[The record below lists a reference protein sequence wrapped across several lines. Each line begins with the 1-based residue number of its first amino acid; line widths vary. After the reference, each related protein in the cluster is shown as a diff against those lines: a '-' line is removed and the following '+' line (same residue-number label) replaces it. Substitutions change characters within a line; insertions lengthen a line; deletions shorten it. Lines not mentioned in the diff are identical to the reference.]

1 MNVKRL
7 KEIIKDLPDDTIIYQ
22 ETGDHDLFEPYI
34 ELTKVYND
42 ETYGMIEQ
50 NFPQDQP
57 STKLAIIIR

>member
-22 ETGDHDLFEPYI
+22 ETGDRDLFEPYI